1 MTFKAAT
8 CPSCGGA
15 LQVPDDRTTVKCVYC
30 DVDVIVRDDTQ
41 LAAAKVKEGMA
52 GTGVESTSTATGFA
66 KVLIGVGAVAL
77 LFSIALLAQ
86 AYDKT
91 YGAITMVVALVL
103 IITGVVNL

>member
-1 MTFKAAT
+1 M
-8 CPSCGGA
+8 
-15 LQVPDDRTTVKCVYC
+15 QVPDDRTTVKCVYC

-41 LAAAKVKEGMA
+41 LAATKAREAIA
-52 GTGVESTSTATGFA
+52 GTVVKSAHTASGFA

-77 LFSIALLAQ
+77 LFSIALMAQ

-103 IITGVVNL
+103 IITGVINL